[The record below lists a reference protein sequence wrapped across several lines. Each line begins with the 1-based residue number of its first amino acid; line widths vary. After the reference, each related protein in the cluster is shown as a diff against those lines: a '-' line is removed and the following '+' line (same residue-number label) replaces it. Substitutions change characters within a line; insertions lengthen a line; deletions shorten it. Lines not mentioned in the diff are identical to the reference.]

1 MFGSHAAGIETG
13 MGIHKVSL
21 APHTESTVLHSH
33 VAETEWLYVLS
44 GTVTLR
50 LAQQVGDVEDLR
62 PGPKGGVH
70 VEETLLHA
78 GDFAGFPAGNPKE
91 RWAHSLR
98 AGDEACTYLLGGER
112 KSVDVISYPT
122 LGKTLVSHEE
132 SGAEAMFE
140 GRSD

>member
-1 MFGSHAAGIETG
+1 
-13 MGIHKVSL
+13 MGIHKVVL
-21 APHTESTVLHSH
+21 APNTESTVPHSH
-33 VAETEWLYVLS
+33 VAESEWLYILE
-44 GTVTLR
+44 GQATLI
-50 LAQQVGDVEDLR
+50 LARQHGDVEDLR
-62 PGPKGGVH
+62 PAPDNHVH
-70 VEETLLHA
+70 IEETLLKA

-98 AGDEACTYLLGGER
+98 AGDEKCVYLLGGDR